1 MEGAGEDIALLRAL
15 KRSVAFTKGA
25 PKSVKGVVVPRPSA
39 MVVASMKAVAP
50 YAAFEINV
58 GRLGEG
64 GIQKLLSSEVMLRSA
79 QVHERFQ
86 PSMHTIIRSSI
97 CNDGDD
103 PKKKSLKSSASS
115 PIVIPWI

>member
-1 MEGAGEDIALLRAL
+1 MDKSGVDTALFRAL

-25 PKSVKGVVVPRPSA
+25 PKSVKGVVVPLPSA
-39 MVVASMKAVAP
+39 IVVASMKAVAP

-64 GIQKLLSSEVMLRSA
+64 GIQKLLSSVVMLRSA
-79 QVHERFQ
+79 QVDERFQ
-86 PSMHTIIRSSI
+86 PSMRTIMRSSI

-103 PKKKSLKSSASS
+103 PKKKSLKNNGCS
-115 PIVIPWI
+115 IHV